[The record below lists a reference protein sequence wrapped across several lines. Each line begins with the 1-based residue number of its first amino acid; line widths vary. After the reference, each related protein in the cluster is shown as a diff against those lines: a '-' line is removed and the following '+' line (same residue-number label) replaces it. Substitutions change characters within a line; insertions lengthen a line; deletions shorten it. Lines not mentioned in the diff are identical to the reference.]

1 MRMVFSAFAFLLV
14 PFTARART
22 RQSIPADFKTLAAQ
36 AAAASEQDRIE
47 DAIALYTRALAL
59 RPKWAEGWW
68 SLGTLQYDQSR
79 YAQAAQDFEKVISL
93 NPGNG
98 TAHAMLGLCQ
108 FELGRDEAALKNL
121 LEGQKLG
128 VQEDQQLRGVVLYHL
143 GVLELRARKYN
154 DARETLAQ
162 LVKVGEKTSEV
173 ITALGMA
180 ALMMR
185 PDEAPVEGSGRLM
198 VVVQVGEAE
207 ALLQSKDYERAKRVY
222 AELASGFPDFPN
234 LHFAYGRFLLELSET
249 DNAVAQFQ
257 QEIQNSPGHVAARLE
272 IAAVRYRLDSAD
284 GVKYAEEAV
293 KLDPRRPSGHYL
305 LGLLYL
311 DTRNFS
317 GAISELEIAKRS
329 YANVPE
335 VYFALGS
342 AYAHMGRKA
351 EAARARAAFTRLNAQ
366 RKKESD
372 DTVYDDYP
380 RGLAQERLRA
390 EPDKHPP
397 E

>member
-1 MRMVFSAFAFLLV
+1 MVFSAFAFLLV

-121 LEGQKLG
+121 LGGQKLG

-372 DTVYDDYP
+372 DTVYDEHA